1 MRIKRTAAVFCMCIG
16 YGLVSLF
23 SAYTMIQKHET
34 KRKSD
39 LHSADLPNFQQK
51 ENSQADNITIPKL
64 EIIDTSGIG
73 MYLWKHILMADLPDY
88 PNEGWYQS
96 RLTTSKF
103 NLRYNLGNGLT
114 PSQLLEEPS
123 GNVMLALNG
132 RDKSVSSH
140 AELWLDYILKMP
152 HLKNLGLLLL
162 GDESCHNTMLKKYL
176 KHEVLR
182 VVFLVYDSP
191 LVDNIRIFQWPLG
204 VASYRNFPSVKSE
217 TLDIEKERSYI
228 CNFIG
233 TVYANSSRETLK
245 SETGF
250 MKNGSKCIFKYRE
263 SWLTEESAKSSV
275 TYQHALLNSDLTL
288 SPVGKNSECY
298 RTYEALEYGSIPVIE
313 NQVQPNSCEG
323 TKLAPYSL
331 LKQHSAPVLYVQN
344 WKQLKS
350 VIDTFSTFTLKEKIE
365 KRRTL
370 MKWYQDFKLAMKNSF
385 LQNMYNLFRHK
396 S

>member
-162 GDESCHNTMLKKYL
+162 GDESCHNTMLKK
-176 KHEVLR
+176 
-182 VVFLVYDSP
+182 
-191 LVDNIRIFQWPLG
+191 
-204 VASYRNFPSVKSE
+204 YRNFPSVKSE